1 MNDRGR
7 RALTWLSAHPIVS
20 IEDVLALSR
29 DEYLLAAE
37 ELKAFVLRAYNRNW
51 QELYDPQSQL
61 ALAISVLRDWDNR
74 ASVDSRAVVLFA
86 AWKSR
91 FDGFLAQLGAPQK
104 QDLRVLERLALE
116 ALQGAVAYLSTTFG
130 RVDVR
135 WGEVHQIIRGEEIFP
150 VGGAPPGSD
159 ALHQIWSTVDADG
172 TYRIRGGP
180 AFTSVV
186 ELGVPPKAWTALPF
200 GNSEDASSPHYADQA
215 ALQTQNR
222 LKRTWMAD
230 EDVLANLVT
239 ITTVPYEGD
248 ALEHERSRAWWTHRK
263 KIRPV
268 TPVPDT
274 LETEGP

>member
-135 WGEVHQIIRGEEIFP
+135 WGEVHQIIRGEETFP